1 VSARRVV
8 PLLIGTQ
15 LLDRCVALGGPP
27 TGTRDRIPIHG
38 YLAGST
44 ASTWSG

>member
-27 TGTRDRIPIHG
+27 TGHPGI
-38 YLAGST
+38 
-44 ASTWSG
+44 